1 LAAPGSDRPLSL
13 PAAALWATALWLL
26 EHIAFEVT
34 EALRPGAITDIV
46 NVSACV
52 VLATSVVVF
61 AMVRIHAP
69 VTSLR
74 ATLGVRALGP
84 VSLVLAAVAGLGLCP
99 ALSTVDDLV
108 AKRWPYD
115 DPEALESMN
124 KLLGSSTHLGL
135 VLGVFVV
142 IPLAREVFF
151 RGALFGELQRARGI
165 GIGRGSGEGGGAGS
179 TALALVATALLF
191 AVFSL
196 DWRSMPTAL
205 VLGLALGW
213 LRARTGSL
221 VAPVVAH
228 LAFWSVEGIPI
239 LRGADPA
246 ADVTYPTRWIA
257 GGVAAAILA
266 LVAIRPAVGARARDG
281 EGS

>member
-1 LAAPGSDRPLSL
+1 LAVPGTHRPFSLAA
-13 PAAALWATALWLL
+13 ATLWTAALWLL
-26 EHIAFEVT
+26 EHICFEVT
-34 EALRPGAITDIV
+34 EAARPGAITDIV

-52 VLATSVVVF
+52 VLATSVIVL
-61 AMVRIHAP
+61 AMLRVHAP
-69 VTSLR
+69 NESLR
-74 ATLGVRALGP
+74 AMLGVRAVGP
-84 VSLVLAAVAGLGLCP
+84 LRLVLSAAAGAGLGP

-108 AKRWPYD
+108 ARRWPYE
-115 DPEALESMN
+115 DPEALASLQ
-124 KLLGSSTHLGL
+124 KLLASSTRVGL

-151 RGALFGELQRARGI
+151 RGVLFGELRRAGGVRGT
-165 GIGRGSGEGGGAGS
+165 GEGSA
-179 TALALVATALLF
+179 AVAVVATALLF

-196 DWRSMPTAL
+196 DWRAVPTAL
-205 VLGLALGW
+205 VLGLSLGW

-246 ADVTYPTRWIA
+246 ADVTYPVRWIV
-257 GGVAAAILA
+257 GGVVIAVLA
-266 LVAIRPAVGARARDG
+266 LAALLPAGAPEAQP
-281 EGS
+281 